1 LVDAEALMSMEGS
14 FKEYRRVLSTALPP
28 CIPYMYDRTRDNQ
41 RHDTTHTYNTRV
53 AHARHKQADH
63 LRPQQCRG
71 VVLADLTFI
80 EDGNPN
86 ETGPSGKLINFY
98 KRRLMYKNISALLHL
113 QVRLPL
119 LVFSAFDFIQH

>member
-1 LVDAEALMSMEGS
+1 
-14 FKEYRRVLSTALPP
+14 
-28 CIPYMYDRTRDNQ
+28 
-41 RHDTTHTYNTRV
+41 
-53 AHARHKQADH
+53 
-63 LRPQQCRG
+63 

-113 QVRLPL
+113 QVRLRL
-119 LVFSAFDFIQH
+119 CSHQFYRIDKFIL